1 MKKQYESVLILQNL
15 EMKDKYAVPDNRTE
29 DKKILK
35 GFFQV
40 ILFLTSSPDNSFI
53 FYWKQKGAISVI
65 SSSHRE
71 SKSWIPQ
78 GLVSSFFFD
87 RRWLSLTLSTIWTNN
102 PSCQAISFSPSG
114 LREYPKN
121 SHLELHL
128 PKSMPKNI
136 QDNLQRASSLWKTG
150 TTFHDIEA
158 D

>member
-15 EMKDKYAVPDNRTE
+15 EMKDKYAVPDNHTE

-78 GLVSSFFFD
+78 VLVSFFF
-87 RRWLSLTLSTIWTNN
+87 WQEMIVFNTLYY
-102 PSCQAISFSPSG
+102 
-114 LREYPKN
+114 LDK
-121 SHLELHL
+121 
-128 PKSMPKNI
+128 
-136 QDNLQRASSLWKTG
+136 
-150 TTFHDIEA
+150 
-158 D
+158 